1 MIAILKAHHFY
12 RHLGYVR
19 LISEAN
25 VLEVSAWL
33 DYKGDKRYLGYNGGE
48 GYWVSKGC

>member
-1 MIAILKAHHFY
+1 MVKTDIWFIRLIMITRFNGVIIGTPFF
-12 RHLGYVR
+12 RHLGYIR

-33 DYKGDKRYLGYNGGE
+33 DYKSD
-48 GYWVSKGC
+48 